1 MVKKLVIY
9 VLEFFVVMLLVM
21 WLFGCSDNSKEAPK
35 EKTTETAVSWDDM
48 IPDYN
53 KIFKNGTITTKYA
66 TGTTKDEV
74 AGAYFVIEDV
84 TQEEYEVY
92 IKEAAKM
99 YPNVI
104 SQSFDTDDG
113 YPYGMFYANDDIT
126 KHSVLITL
134 DEDQFSKKLACNIT
148 CETYKTEDE
157 EKNKEDEN

>member
-1 MVKKLVIY
+1 MKKLVI
-9 VLEFFVVMLLVM
+9 FGVVMVM
-21 WLFGCSDNSKEAPK
+21 VLGLFGCGDKSKEEPK
-35 EKTTETAVSWDDM
+35 KKTTETAVSWDDM

-66 TGTTKDEV
+66 TGTTKDDV

-113 YPYGMFYANDDIT
+113 FPYGMFYANDDVT
-126 KHSVLITL
+126 KHSVLIIL
-134 DEDQFSKKLACNIT
+134 DEDPFSEKLTCSIT
-148 CETYKTEDE
+148 CETYKTDGEDKESE
-157 EKNKEDEN
+157 EENE